1 MKKILRPEGTMEMNI
16 GLLRRPFRTDFVLD
30 GEPGTL
36 CRANFRLSLW
46 DERRAEE

>member
-1 MKKILRPEGTMEMNI
+1 MDNKRDIHRPA
-16 GLLRRPFRTDFVLD
+16 RTEYVLD

-46 DERRAEE
+46 DEQCAEELNI